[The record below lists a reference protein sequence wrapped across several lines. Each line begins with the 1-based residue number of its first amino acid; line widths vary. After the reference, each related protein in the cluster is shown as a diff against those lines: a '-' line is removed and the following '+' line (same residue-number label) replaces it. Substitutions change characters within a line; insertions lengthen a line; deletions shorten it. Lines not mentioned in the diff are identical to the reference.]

1 MKNILILTEAFPPV
15 LNSSSKLIDE
25 LCLGLVSQKIAV
37 TVLTE
42 SNSLMSKEIDYKDG
56 IKLKLIP
63 NILSKKKGFLIRGL
77 REILLP
83 IIFSYYGRKIIKEK
97 KIEGIFIYSPP
108 LTLGLC
114 KLFFKNVPSILNVQD
129 IFPQHAKDLKIIS
142 SKFVYNF
149 FKFIQKIAY
158 VKNDFVVCQS
168 HECELYLKAIY
179 PKLNKKISHIL
190 NWQSFDKDKF
200 GIGNQSVLKRSI
212 VYCGNIGPAQDI
224 ISFISHPSFKS
235 MHYKLNIYG
244 EGSEKENLI
253 SYLNEFP
260 NNDIS
265 ISNAVHQAE
274 LGRIFAGQSF
284 GLVTL
289 SKSSSTPI
297 FPGKILTYLEY
308 GLPILVFA
316 PKESKLDSLI
326 EREKF
331 GLYIEAN
338 SLLDENISKQMDAF
352 IIKNREVNS
361 SIERYLKEKSS
372 PNVAAKKIIHL
383 LKNCSG

>member
-25 LCLGLVSQKIAV
+25 LCLSLVSQKIAV

-42 SNSLMSKEIDYKDG
+42 NNDLTFKEIKYKDG

-63 NILSKKKGFLIRGL
+63 NILSKNKGFLIRGL

-83 IIFSYYGRKIIKEK
+83 LIFSYYGRKIVKEK

-114 KLFFKNVPSILNVQD
+114 KLFFRDIPSILNVQD

-142 SKFVYNF
+142 SKFVYRF
-149 FKFIQKIAY
+149 FKLIQEIAY
-158 VKNDFVVCQS
+158 KKNNFIVCQS

-179 PKLNKKISHIL
+179 PIFDKKISNIL
-190 NWQSFDKDKF
+190 NWQSFDKKKF
-200 GIGNQSVLKRSI
+200 AIGSQGISKQSI

-224 ISFISHPSFKS
+224 ISFINHPSFKS

-253 SYLNEFP
+253 RHLHEFP
-260 NNDIS
+260 NHDIS
-265 ISNAVHQAE
+265 INNSVHQDE
-274 LGRIFAGQSF
+274 LGSIFKGHSF

-316 PKESKLDSLI
+316 SKESKLDTLI
-326 EREKF
+326 QREKF
-331 GLYIEAN
+331 GLFIDAN
-338 SLLDENISKQMDAF
+338 SLPDENISMKMDAF
-352 IIKNREVNS
+352 IIKKPEQNRNL
-361 SIERYLKEKSS
+361 ERYLKEKSS
-372 PNVAAKKIIHL
+372 PKVAAKKIIHL
-383 LKNCSG
+383 LESYYD